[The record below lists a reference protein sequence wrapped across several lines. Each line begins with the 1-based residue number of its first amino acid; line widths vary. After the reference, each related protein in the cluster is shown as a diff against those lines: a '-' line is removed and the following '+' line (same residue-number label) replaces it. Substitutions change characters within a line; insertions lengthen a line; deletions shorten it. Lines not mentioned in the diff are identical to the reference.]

1 MKSRTSIWSILV
13 LATLLAFLRAS
24 SSEAATKYVQST
36 GTSNGPGT
44 AAITIESFAP
54 NGPNR
59 AATGASNVQAMTL
72 INVSIPSGSTPAN
85 STTLIRNDVDAALP
99 AEYLVTI
106 AGGGTVV
113 IIERPAGDFTMGIL
127 EDVPGQTISEFV
139 PAAGPSVPMLGDR
152 STILAS
158 LLLLTAGMAFLLRRR
173 QGRMSA

>member
-1 MKSRTSIWSILV
+1 
-13 LATLLAFLRAS
+13 
-24 SSEAATKYVQST
+24 
-36 GTSNGPGT
+36 
-44 AAITIESFAP
+44 
-54 NGPNR
+54 
-59 AATGASNVQAMTL
+59 MTL

>member
-1 MKSRTSIWSILV
+1 MNSRTSIWFILV
-13 LATLLAFLRAS
+13 LATLLASLQAS
-24 SSEAATKYVQST
+24 SSEAATKYIESK

-44 AAITIESFAP
+44 AGITIESFAP

-106 AGGGTVV
+106 AGGGTIVV
-113 IIERPAGDFTMGIL
+113 IDRPGGDFTMGIV
-127 EDVPGQTISEFV
+127 EDVPGQTVSEFIPV
-139 PAAGPSVPMLGDR
+139 SGPMLGDR
-152 STILAS
+152 GTIVAS

-173 QGRMSA
+173 PGRMPA